1 LPPPDRVASGRGAR
15 ADDLPAEACGLS
27 QAEVAERRRLG
38 QVNDVPATSTH
49 SVPQILRANILTPFN
64 ALLGGLLAVIL
75 VVGPLQDALFGLVLI
90 ANSLTGIVQELRAK
104 RALDHLT
111 VVNAPKAR
119 VVRGGSIIEV
129 PLAEVVLD
137 DLLEVRSG
145 DQVVVDAIVA
155 ESRGLEVD
163 ESLLTGESDPVA
175 KADGD
180 RTLSGSFVVAG
191 DARIR
196 AEQVG
201 REAYAQRLTEEARK
215 LTRVNSELRTG
226 LDRIIRLVAWAMLP
240 TAALLLYSQIFSNAR
255 VTNALRGT
263 VAGVVGGPSSPH
275 ERRVRG
281 RSGAAGTEKH
291 TGAGAGGRG
300 NPGARRRYLRGQDRH
315 ADVRRDLRRRGR
327 SPARARRE
335 HLRPRSSCRRRS
347 QPQRDAPGGA

>member
-1 LPPPDRVASGRGAR
+1 MPPPDRVASGRGAR

-155 ESRGLEVD
+155 ESRGLLVPPFTRFFAVEM
-163 ESLLTGESDPVA
+163 PPPMVA
-175 KADGD
+175 GMIAV
-180 RTLSGSFVVAG
+180 VVAVTYPLMHLSR
-191 DARIR
+191 D
-196 AEQVG
+196 
-201 REAYAQRLTEEARK
+201 
-215 LTRVNSELRTG
+215 
-226 LDRIIRLVAWAMLP
+226 LVAR
-240 TAALLLYSQIFSNAR
+240 R
-255 VTNALRGT
+255 VEA
-263 VAGVVGGPSSPH
+263 
-275 ERRVRG
+275 RRVRSVEAG
-281 RSGAAGTEKH
+281 RT
-291 TGAGAGGRG
+291 T
-300 NPGARRRYLRGQDRH
+300 
-315 ADVRRDLRRRGR
+315 
-327 SPARARRE
+327 
-335 HLRPRSSCRRRS
+335 
-347 QPQRDAPGGA
+347 